1 MNARLRKK
9 AKNDFFILKYFFT
22 LMNNAASGK
31 GHGKYGKT

>member
-1 MNARLRKK
+1 MQDSERKLRMI
-9 AKNDFFILKYFFT
+9 FSKYFFT

>member
-1 MNARLRKK
+1 MQSSERKLRMN
-9 AKNDFFILKYFFT
+9 FPKYFFK